1 MIKYCILRW
10 KTKAINFLFP
20 FSAATNTN
28 PQNDVLT
35 VWLWWG
41 LWFRYRRFT
50 GEKQPSEN
58 VTVKAPSCVN
68 LLVTRQKVEL
78 ITSEHKCMCTLL
90 KDLASS
96 RMSHRGVAYT
106 THCKRKKKRTE
117 QRNACFNKQCQV
129 SISRLLSLWE
139 CEDRRIL
146 SNLDLKAAASTS
158 KF

>member
-106 THCKRKKKRTE
+106 THFKRKKRTE
-117 QRNACFNKQCQV
+117 QRNACFNKQCEV
-129 SISRLLSLWE
+129 SISCLLSLWE

-146 SNLDLKAAASTS
+146 SNLDL
-158 KF
+158 

>member
-1 MIKYCILRW
+1 MTRSVIKYCILRW

-78 ITSEHKCMCTLL
+78 ITSEHKCMCALL

-106 THCKRKKKRTE
+106 THFKRKKKGLNKETPALTNSVKSVSR
-117 QRNACFNKQCQV
+117 ACF
-129 SISRLLSLWE
+129 L
-139 CEDRRIL
+139 CESVKTEGFYL
-146 SNLDLKAAASTS
+146 T
-158 KF
+158 